1 MKRFILK
8 TRVLKG
14 FGEKRKEEPNQGSG
28 TWIAAFQAALSK
40 ANSLVIFQPFRSLL
54 TTFSLPGQTWSAPTS
69 LRIIVPPYDAA
80 MHWCLWGVFVAHAQ
94 TILVG
99 VARAFLQLGL
109 C

>member
-1 MKRFILK
+1 M
-8 TRVLKG
+8 
-14 FGEKRKEEPNQGSG
+14 
-28 TWIAAFQAALSK
+28 WIAAFQAALSK

-54 TTFSLPGQTWSAPTS
+54 TTFSLLGQTWLAPTS

-80 MHWCLWGVFVAHAQ
+80 MHFFVAHAQ